1 MNKFI
6 TQKIGALAGFSDEIL
21 KILVSFDADVS
32 DVRLALQISKNAPLA
47 DKILDLAFC
56 GLSKFS
62 AEGLARQNFD
72 AADERSDLQ
81 STEPVKSIGCGLQA
95 ATSEWQQNE
104 CISSEQKGVDLA
116 GQGDSLK
123 FNHSN
128 GANGANCSDE
138 NFKFNPSQAASDTQ
152 RQNQHAAAEVAC
164 AQEWRQEEREQ
175 QKQERERRE
184 HNQEWEQQELEQQ
197 KQGCQQEREKWK
209 RQEQQEK
216 DQRKRREQGAAALKT
231 LNLQRAFEL
240 YGREQMRAFF
250 LFAVFDEM
258 LKPDLQA
265 YRIDREKLTQVSLLR
280 NLLMFSWI
288 KSYPQIEQSILSS
301 VILVEFGRVFI
312 DEQVCAAGKAEEFYH
327 AIKGSIFP
335 QDFTDVEMEF
345 TGTNRESVSHA
356 LFAHFGLEQIAQDA
370 LYSNVPDDAP
380 FENKSRYAMLKI
392 AKTAVNIYHH
402 FDELSIDNALNLL
415 VEFGFEQEAF
425 LEAKGEISI

>member
-21 KILVSFDADVS
+21 KILASFDADVS

-62 AEGLARQNFD
+62 AEELAEQNFAATDERCDLQGAKSIEHSLQD
-72 AADERSDLQ
+72 AADEWR
-81 STEPVKSIGCGLQA
+81 
-95 ATSEWQQNE
+95 QNE
-104 CISSEQKGVDLA
+104 CAASEQESADLA

-123 FNHSN
+123 FNRSN
-128 GANGANCSDE
+128 DANGMNCSDE
-138 NFKFNPSQAASDTQ
+138 NFKFNPSQAASDTPP
-152 RQNQHAAAEVAC
+152 QNQHVAARADCALGSSISAQAERAYGREPIQ
-164 AQEWRQEEREQ
+164 AQQ
-175 QKQERERRE
+175 QKQE
-184 HNQEWEQQELEQQ
+184 QECGRAQ
-197 KQGCQQEREKWK
+197 
-209 RQEQQEK
+209 
-216 DQRKRREQGAAALKT
+216 EQGAAALKT

-250 LFAVFDEM
+250 LFAVFDAM

-335 QDFTDVEMEF
+335 QDFTDVEMKF

-370 LYSNVPDDAP
+370 LYSNAPDDAP

-392 AKTAVNIYHH
+392 AKTAVNIYYH

-425 LEAKGEISI
+425 LEAKGEILI

>member
-21 KILVSFDADVS
+21 KILASFGADVS

-62 AEGLARQNFD
+62 AEGLARQNF
-72 AADERSDLQ
+72 ATADERCDLQ
-81 STEPVKSIGCGLQA
+81 STEPIGCGLQDA
-95 ATSEWQQNE
+95 ANEWQQKE
-104 CISSEQKGVDLA
+104 CTSSEQKGADLA
-116 GQGDSLK
+116 GQGDSPK

-128 GANGANCSDE
+128 DANDANCSDE

-152 RQNQHAAAEVAC
+152 QQNQHVAVRADCALGSSISTQAA
-164 AQEWRQEEREQ
+164 QTQ
-175 QKQERERRE
+175 
-184 HNQEWEQQELEQQ
+184 
-197 KQGCQQEREKWK
+197 QQERE
-209 RQEQQEK
+209 QEQGQEWGRAQEQGREQPPK
-216 DQRKRREQGAAALKT
+216 QEQGAAALKA

-345 TGTNRESVSHA
+345 SGTNRESVSHA

-370 LYSNVPDDAP
+370 LYSNAPDDAP

>member
-21 KILVSFDADVS
+21 KILASFGADVS

-62 AEGLARQNFD
+62 AEGLARQNF
-72 AADERSDLQ
+72 AATDEQCDLQ
-81 STEPVKSIGCGLQA
+81 STEPVKSIGCGLQDA
-95 ATSEWQQNE
+95 ASEWQQNE
-104 CISSEQKGVDLA
+104 CTSSEQKGADLA

-123 FNHSN
+123 FNHPNDAS
-128 GANGANCSDE
+128 GANCSDR

-152 RQNQHAAAEVAC
+152 RQNQHVAVRTDYALGPGISAQAA
-164 AQEWRQEEREQ
+164 QTQ
-175 QKQERERRE
+175 
-184 HNQEWEQQELEQQ
+184 
-197 KQGCQQEREKWK
+197 QQERE
-209 RQEQQEK
+209 QEQGQAHRQKQE
-216 DQRKRREQGAAALKT
+216 QEWERAQEQGAAALKT

-258 LKPDLQA
+258 LKPSLQA

-288 KSYPQIEQSILSS
+288 KSYPQIEQNILSS

-335 QDFTDVEMEF
+335 QDFTDVEMKF
-345 TGTNRESVSHA
+345 CGTNRESVSHA

-370 LYSNVPDDAP
+370 LYSNAPDDAP

>member
-21 KILVSFDADVS
+21 KILASFDADVS

-62 AEGLARQNFD
+62 AEELARQNFG
-72 AADERSDLQ
+72 AADERCDLQ
-81 STEPVKSIGCGLQA
+81 STEPMKSIGCGLQDA
-95 ATSEWQQNE
+95 ADEWRQNE
-104 CISSEQKGVDLA
+104 CTASEQKSADFA

-123 FNHSN
+123 FHHSN
-128 GANGANCSDE
+128 EANDANCSDE

-152 RQNQHAAAEVAC
+152 RQNQYAAARADC
-164 AQEWRQEEREQ
+164 TLGSSISMQAAQTQQQEREQIQAQQ
-175 QKQERERRE
+175 QKQE
-184 HNQEWEQQELEQQ
+184 QEW
-197 KQGCQQEREKWK
+197 GRA
-209 RQEQQEK
+209 QEQGQ
-216 DQRKRREQGAAALKT
+216 EQGAVTSKT

-288 KSYPQIEQSILSS
+288 KSYSQIEQSILSS

-335 QDFTDVEMEF
+335 QDFTDVEMKF
-345 TGTNRESVSHA
+345 SGTNRESVSHV

-370 LYSNVPDDAP
+370 LYSNAPDDAP

>member
-6 TQKIGALAGFSDEIL
+6 TQKIGALTGFSDEIL
-21 KILVSFDADVS
+21 KILASFDADVS
-32 DVRLALQISKNAPLA
+32 DVRLALQISKNAPLT

-62 AEGLARQNFD
+62 AEGLARQNFATADERCDLQGAKSIEHSLQD
-72 AADERSDLQ
+72 AADEWR
-81 STEPVKSIGCGLQA
+81 
-95 ATSEWQQNE
+95 QNE
-104 CISSEQKGVDLA
+104 CAASEQESADLA

-123 FNHSN
+123 FNRSN
-128 GANGANCSDE
+128 DANGMNCSDE

-152 RQNQHAAAEVAC
+152 QQNQHVAARADCALGSSVSAQAERVHGRELIQ
-164 AQEWRQEEREQ
+164 AQQ
-175 QKQERERRE
+175 QKQE
-184 HNQEWEQQELEQQ
+184 QECGRAQ
-197 KQGCQQEREKWK
+197 
-209 RQEQQEK
+209 
-216 DQRKRREQGAAALKT
+216 EQGAAALKT

-258 LKPDLQA
+258 LKPSLHA

-345 TGTNRESVSHA
+345 SGTNRESVSHA

-370 LYSNVPDDAP
+370 LYSNAPDDAP
-380 FENKSRYAMLKI
+380 FENKFRYAMLKI

-415 VEFGFEQEAF
+415 VEFGLEQEAF

>member
-6 TQKIGALAGFSDEIL
+6 TQKIGALASFSDEIL
-21 KILVSFDADVS
+21 KILASFDADVS
-32 DVRLALQISKNAPLA
+32 DARLALQISKNAPLA

-56 GLSKFS
+56 GSSKFS
-62 AEGLARQNFD
+62 AEGLARQNFA
-72 AADERSDLQ
+72 AADERRDLQ
-81 STEPVKSIGCGLQA
+81 GAKSIEHSLQDA
-95 ATSEWQQNE
+95 ANEWRQNE
-104 CISSEQKGVDLA
+104 CTSSEQKGADLA
-116 GQGDSLK
+116 EQGDSLK

-128 GANGANCSDE
+128 DANCSDE

-152 RQNQHAAAEVAC
+152 RQNQHVAARADCAPGSSISAQAERAHGREQIQKQGQ
-164 AQEWRQEEREQ
+164 AQQ
-175 QKQERERRE
+175 QKQE
-184 HNQEWEQQELEQQ
+184 
-197 KQGCQQEREKWK
+197 QEREKA
-209 RQEQQEK
+209 QEQGQEQ
-216 DQRKRREQGAAALKT
+216 DAAALKT

-258 LKPDLQA
+258 LKPSLQA

-345 TGTNRESVSHA
+345 SGTNRESVSHA

-370 LYSNVPDDAP
+370 LYSNAPDDAP

>member
-21 KILVSFDADVS
+21 KILASFDADVS
-32 DVRLALQISKNAPLA
+32 DVGLALQISKNAPLA

-62 AEGLARQNFD
+62 AEELARQNFG
-72 AADERSDLQ
+72 AADERYYLQ
-81 STEPVKSIGCGLQA
+81 STEPVKSIGCGLQDA
-95 ATSEWQQNE
+95 A
-104 CISSEQKGVDLA
+104 SEQKGTGLA
-116 GQGDSLK
+116 DRGDSLK

-128 GANGANCSDE
+128 DASGVNYSDE
-138 NFKFNPSQAASDTQ
+138 NFKFNPSQAASDTPP
-152 RQNQHAAAEVAC
+152 QNQHVAARADCALGSSISAQAERVHGREPIQ
-164 AQEWRQEEREQ
+164 AQQ
-175 QKQERERRE
+175 QKQE
-184 HNQEWEQQELEQQ
+184 QEC
-197 KQGCQQEREKWK
+197 GRA
-209 RQEQQEK
+209 QEQGQ
-216 DQRKRREQGAAALKT
+216 EQGAAALKT

-258 LKPDLQA
+258 LKPSLQA

-280 NLLMFSWI
+280 NLLMFLWI

-345 TGTNRESVSHA
+345 SGTNRESVSHA

-370 LYSNVPDDAP
+370 LYSNAPDDAP

-425 LEAKGEISI
+425 LEAKGGISI

>member
-21 KILVSFDADVS
+21 KILASFDAAVS
-32 DVRLALQISKNAPLA
+32 DARLAMQISKNAPFA
-47 DKILDLAFC
+47 DKILDLTFR

-62 AEGLARQNFD
+62 AEGLARQNFTAANGRRDLQGAGPIEHGLQD
-72 AADERSDLQ
+72 AAN
-81 STEPVKSIGCGLQA
+81 
-95 ATSEWQQNE
+95 EWRQNE
-104 CISSEQKGVDLA
+104 CTSSEQKGADLA

-128 GANGANCSDE
+128 DANGANCSDE
-138 NFKFNPSQAASDTQ
+138 NFKFNPSQVASDTQ
-152 RQNQHAAAEVAC
+152 QQNQHAAARADC
-164 AQEWRQEEREQ
+164 ALGSSISTQAAQTQQQERGQEQ
-175 QKQERERRE
+175 GKAQKQKQE
-184 HNQEWEQQELEQQ
+184 QEWERAQEQDQ
-197 KQGCQQEREKWK
+197 KQK
-209 RQEQQEK
+209 QEQ
-216 DQRKRREQGAAALKT
+216 DAAALKT

-240 YGREQMRAFF
+240 YGREQMQAFF

-265 YRIDREKLTQVSLLR
+265 YRINREKLTQVSLLR

-370 LYSNVPDDAP
+370 LYSNAPDDAP

>member
-21 KILVSFDADVS
+21 KILASFDADVS

-62 AEGLARQNFD
+62 AEGLARQNF
-72 AADERSDLQ
+72 ATADERCDLQ
-81 STEPVKSIGCGLQA
+81 GAEIIKHGLQDA
-95 ATSEWQQNE
+95 ANDWLQNE
-104 CISSEQKGVDLA
+104 CTSSEQKGADLA
-116 GQGDSLK
+116 GRSDSLK

-128 GANGANCSDE
+128 DANGANCSDE
-138 NFKFNPSQAASDTQ
+138 NFKFNLSQAASDTQ
-152 RQNQHAAAEVAC
+152 QQNQHAAAKADC
-164 AQEWRQEEREQ
+164 ALGSSISAQAERAPGREQIQTQQ
-175 QKQERERRE
+175 QKQE
-184 HNQEWEQQELEQQ
+184 QEWE
-197 KQGCQQEREKWK
+197 RA
-209 RQEQQEK
+209 QEQGQ
-216 DQRKRREQGAAALKT
+216 EQGAAALKT
-231 LNLQRAFEL
+231 LNLQQPFGNLQRAFEL

-250 LFAVFDEM
+250 LFAIFDEM
-258 LKPDLQA
+258 LKPSLQA

-335 QDFTDVEMEF
+335 QDFTDVEMKF

-370 LYSNVPDDAP
+370 LYSNAPDDAP

>member
-21 KILVSFDADVS
+21 KILASFDADVS
-32 DVRLALQISKNAPLA
+32 DARLALQISKNAPLA
-47 DKILDLAFC
+47 DKILDLALC

-62 AEGLARQNFD
+62 AEGLARQNF
-72 AADERSDLQ
+72 AATDEQCDLQ
-81 STEPVKSIGCGLQA
+81 SMEPVKSIGCGLQD

-104 CISSEQKGVDLA
+104 CTSSEQKGADLA
-116 GQGDSLK
+116 GQGDSPK

-128 GANGANCSDE
+128 DANGANCSDE

-152 RQNQHAAAEVAC
+152 RQNQHAAAKADC
-164 AQEWRQEEREQ
+164 ALGSSISTRAAQTQQQEREQEQGQAQQ
-175 QKQERERRE
+175 QKQE
-184 HNQEWEQQELEQQ
+184 QEWGRAQEHGQ
-197 KQGCQQEREKWK
+197 
-209 RQEQQEK
+209 
-216 DQRKRREQGAAALKT
+216 EQGAAALKT

-265 YRIDREKLTQVSLLR
+265 YRIDSEKLTQVSLLR

-288 KSYPQIEQSILSS
+288 KSYPQIERNILSS

-345 TGTNRESVSHA
+345 SGTNRESVSHA

-392 AKTAVNIYHH
+392 AKTSVNIYHH

>member
-21 KILVSFDADVS
+21 KILASFDADVS

-62 AEGLARQNFD
+62 AEGLARQNFG
-72 AADERSDLQ
+72 AADERCDLQ
-81 STEPVKSIGCGLQA
+81 SMEPVKSIGCGLQDA
-95 ATSEWQQNE
+95 
-104 CISSEQKGVDLA
+104 SSEQKGADLA
-116 GQGDSLK
+116 GQGDSPK
-123 FNHSN
+123 FNYSN
-128 GANGANCSDE
+128 DANGANCSDE
-138 NFKFNPSQAASDTQ
+138 NFKFNPSQSASDTQ
-152 RQNQHAAAEVAC
+152 RQNQHAAARADC
-164 AQEWRQEEREQ
+164 ALGSSISTQAAQTQQQEREQEQGQAQQ
-175 QKQERERRE
+175 QKQE
-184 HNQEWEQQELEQQ
+184 QEW
-197 KQGCQQEREKWK
+197 GRA
-209 RQEQQEK
+209 QEQG
-216 DQRKRREQGAAALKT
+216 REQGAAALKT

-258 LKPDLQA
+258 LKPSLRA

-335 QDFTDVEMEF
+335 QDFTDVEMKF

-370 LYSNVPDDAP
+370 LYSNAPDDVP

>member
-21 KILVSFDADVS
+21 KILASFDADVS

-47 DKILDLAFC
+47 DKIVDLAFC

-62 AEGLARQNFD
+62 AEELAGQNFAATDERCDLQGAKSIEHSLQD
-72 AADERSDLQ
+72 AADEWR
-81 STEPVKSIGCGLQA
+81 
-95 ATSEWQQNE
+95 QNE
-104 CISSEQKGVDLA
+104 CAASEQESADLA

-123 FNHSN
+123 FNRSN
-128 GANGANCSDE
+128 DANGANCSDE

-152 RQNQHAAAEVAC
+152 QQNEHAAARADC
-164 AQEWRQEEREQ
+164 ALGLSISTQAAQTQQQEREQEQGQAQQ
-175 QKQERERRE
+175 QKQE
-184 HNQEWEQQELEQQ
+184 QEC
-197 KQGCQQEREKWK
+197 GRA
-209 RQEQQEK
+209 QEQG
-216 DQRKRREQGAAALKT
+216 DTALKT

-288 KSYPQIEQSILSS
+288 KSYPQIEQNILSS

-345 TGTNRESVSHA
+345 SGTNRESVSHA

-370 LYSNVPDDAP
+370 LYSNAPDDAP

>member
-21 KILVSFDADVS
+21 KILASFDADVS

-62 AEGLARQNFD
+62 AEGLARQNF
-72 AADERSDLQ
+72 AATDEQCDFQ
-81 STEPVKSIGCGLQA
+81 STEPIGCGLQDA
-95 ATSEWQQNE
+95 A
-104 CISSEQKGVDLA
+104 SEQKGADLA
-116 GQGDSLK
+116 GQGDSPK

-128 GANGANCSDE
+128 DANGANCSDE

-152 RQNQHAAAEVAC
+152 RQNQHAAAKADC
-164 AQEWRQEEREQ
+164 ALGSSISTRAAQTQQQEREQEQGQAQQ
-175 QKQERERRE
+175 QKQE
-184 HNQEWEQQELEQQ
+184 QEW
-197 KQGCQQEREKWK
+197 GRA
-209 RQEQQEK
+209 QEQGQ
-216 DQRKRREQGAAALKT
+216 EQGAAALKT

-288 KSYPQIEQSILSS
+288 KSYPQIERSILSS

-335 QDFTDVEMEF
+335 QDFTDVEMKF

-370 LYSNVPDDAP
+370 LYSNAPDDAP

>member
-21 KILVSFDADVS
+21 KILASFDADVS
-32 DVRLALQISKNAPLA
+32 DARLALQISKNAPLA
-47 DKILDLAFC
+47 DKILDLAFR

-62 AEGLARQNFD
+62 AEGLARQNFI
-72 AADERSDLQ
+72 AADEQCDLQ
-81 STEPVKSIGCGLQA
+81 STEHVKSIGCGLQDA
-95 ATSEWQQNE
+95 ANDRQQNE
-104 CISSEQKGVDLA
+104 CAASEQKSADLA
-116 GQGDSLK
+116 GRSDSLK
-123 FNHSN
+123 FNRSN
-128 GANGANCSDE
+128 DANGANYSDE

-152 RQNQHAAAEVAC
+152 RQNQHAAARADCTLGSGVS
-164 AQEWRQEEREQ
+164 AQAERGHGREPIQAQQ
-175 QKQERERRE
+175 QKQE
-184 HNQEWEQQELEQQ
+184 QEC
-197 KQGCQQEREKWK
+197 GRA
-209 RQEQQEK
+209 QEQGQ
-216 DQRKRREQGAAALKT
+216 EQGAAALKT

-335 QDFTDVEMEF
+335 QDFTDVEMKF

-370 LYSNVPDDAP
+370 LYSNAPDDAP

>member
-21 KILVSFDADVS
+21 KILASFDADVS
-32 DVRLALQISKNAPLA
+32 DARLALQISKNAPLT

-62 AEGLARQNFD
+62 AEGLARQNFATADEWCDLQGTEPIKHGLQD
-72 AADERSDLQ
+72 AA
-81 STEPVKSIGCGLQA
+81 
-95 ATSEWQQNE
+95 
-104 CISSEQKGVDLA
+104 SEQEDASLA
-116 GQGDSLK
+116 GRGDSFK

-128 GANGANCSDE
+128 GANGVNYSDE

-152 RQNQHAAAEVAC
+152 RQNQHVAARADCTLGSSISAQAERAHGREPIQ
-164 AQEWRQEEREQ
+164 AQQ
-175 QKQERERRE
+175 QKQE
-184 HNQEWEQQELEQQ
+184 QEC
-197 KQGCQQEREKWK
+197 GGA
-209 RQEQQEK
+209 QEQG
-216 DQRKRREQGAAALKT
+216 DTALKT

-250 LFAVFDEM
+250 LFAVFDAM
-258 LKPDLQA
+258 LKPSLQA

-288 KSYPQIEQSILSS
+288 KSYPQIEQNILSS

-345 TGTNRESVSHA
+345 SGTNRESVSHA

-370 LYSNVPDDAP
+370 LYSNAPDDAP

-402 FDELSIDNALNLL
+402 FDEPSIDNALNLL

>member
-6 TQKIGALAGFSDEIL
+6 TQKIGALTGFSDEIL
-21 KILVSFDADVS
+21 KILASFDADVS
-32 DVRLALQISKNAPLA
+32 DVRLALQISKNAPLT

-62 AEGLARQNFD
+62 AEGLARQNFATADERCDLQGAEPIKYGLQD
-72 AADERSDLQ
+72 AADEWR
-81 STEPVKSIGCGLQA
+81 
-95 ATSEWQQNE
+95 QNE
-104 CISSEQKGVDLA
+104 CTSSEQEGADLA
-116 GQGDSLK
+116 DRGDSLK

-128 GANGANCSDE
+128 DVNGVNCSDDD
-138 NFKFNPSQAASDTQ
+138 FKFNPPQAASDTQ
-152 RQNQHAAAEVAC
+152 RQNQHAAARADC
-164 AQEWRQEEREQ
+164 ALGSSISTRAAQTQQQEREQKQGRAQQ
-175 QKQERERRE
+175 QKQE
-184 HNQEWEQQELEQQ
+184 QEWERA
-197 KQGCQQEREKWK
+197 QERG
-209 RQEQQEK
+209 Q
-216 DQRKRREQGAAALKT
+216 EQGAAALKT

-258 LKPDLQA
+258 LKPSLHA

-288 KSYPQIEQSILSS
+288 KSYPQIEQNILSS

-335 QDFTDVEMEF
+335 QDFTDVEMKF
-345 TGTNRESVSHA
+345 CGTNRESVSHA

-370 LYSNVPDDAP
+370 LYSNAPDDAP

>member
-21 KILVSFDADVS
+21 KILASFDADVS

-62 AEGLARQNFD
+62 AEGLARQNFT
-72 AADERSDLQ
+72 AANGRCDLQ
-81 STEPVKSIGCGLQA
+81 STEPVKSIGCCLQDA
-95 ATSEWQQNE
+95 ADEWQKNE
-104 CISSEQKGVDLA
+104 RISSEQEGADLA

-128 GANGANCSDE
+128 DVSGANYSDE
-138 NFKFNPSQAASDTQ
+138 NFKFNPSQVASDTQ
-152 RQNQHAAAEVAC
+152 QQNQHAAAKADC
-164 AQEWRQEEREQ
+164 ALGSSISAQAERAPGREQIQTQQ
-175 QKQERERRE
+175 QKQE
-184 HNQEWEQQELEQQ
+184 QEWE
-197 KQGCQQEREKWK
+197 RA
-209 RQEQQEK
+209 QEQGQ
-216 DQRKRREQGAAALKT
+216 EQGAAALKT

-240 YGREQMRAFF
+240 CGREQMRAFF

-345 TGTNRESVSHA
+345 SGTSRESVSHA

-370 LYSNVPDDAP
+370 LYSNAPDDAP

>member
-21 KILVSFDADVS
+21 KILASFDADVS
-32 DVRLALQISKNAPLA
+32 DARLALQISKNAPLA

-62 AEGLARQNFD
+62 AEELARQNFATADERCDLQGAKSIEHSLQD
-72 AADERSDLQ
+72 AADEWR
-81 STEPVKSIGCGLQA
+81 
-95 ATSEWQQNE
+95 QNE
-104 CISSEQKGVDLA
+104 CISSEQKNADLA
-116 GQGDSLK
+116 GRGDSLK

-128 GANGANCSDE
+128 DANGANCSDE

-152 RQNQHAAAEVAC
+152 RQNQHAAARADYALGSSIS
-164 AQEWRQEEREQ
+164 AQAERAHGREPI
-175 QKQERERRE
+175 QERG
-184 HNQEWEQQELEQQ
+184 QAQQQ
-197 KQGCQQEREKWK
+197 KQGQEWERA
-209 RQEQQEK
+209 QEQGREQPPK
-216 DQRKRREQGAAALKT
+216 QEQGAAALKT

-250 LFAVFDEM
+250 LFAVFDAM

-335 QDFTDVEMEF
+335 QDFTDVEMKF
-345 TGTNRESVSHA
+345 CGTNRESVSHA

-370 LYSNVPDDAP
+370 LYSNAPDDAP

>member
-21 KILVSFDADVS
+21 KILASFDADVS

-62 AEGLARQNFD
+62 AEELARQNF
-72 AADERSDLQ
+72 AATDERCDLQ
-81 STEPVKSIGCGLQA
+81 GTEPIECGLQGA
-95 ATSEWQQNE
+95 E
-104 CISSEQKGVDLA
+104 SEQKGADSA

-128 GANGANCSDE
+128 DASGANCSDE

-152 RQNQHAAAEVAC
+152 RQNQHVAARADCTLGPSISAQAERVHGREPIQ
-164 AQEWRQEEREQ
+164 AQGQAQQ
-175 QKQERERRE
+175 QKQE
-184 HNQEWEQQELEQQ
+184 
-197 KQGCQQEREKWK
+197 QERGRAQK
-209 RQEQQEK
+209 
-216 DQRKRREQGAAALKT
+216 QGAAALKT

-250 LFAVFDEM
+250 LFAVFDAM

-335 QDFTDVEMEF
+335 QDFTDVEMKF
-345 TGTNRESVSHA
+345 SGTNRESVSHA

-370 LYSNVPDDAP
+370 LYSNAPDDAP
-380 FENKSRYAMLKI
+380 FGNKSRYAMLKI

>member
-21 KILVSFDADVS
+21 KILASFDADVS

-62 AEGLARQNFD
+62 AEGLARQKF
-72 AADERSDLQ
+72 AATDEQCDPQ
-81 STEPVKSIGCGLQA
+81 STKPIGCGLQDVA
-95 ATSEWQQNE
+95 
-104 CISSEQKGVDLA
+104 SEQKGADLA
-116 GQGDSLK
+116 EQGDSLK

-128 GANGANCSDE
+128 DTSGVNYGDE
-138 NFKFNPSQAASDTQ
+138 NFKFNPSQAASDTPP
-152 RQNQHAAAEVAC
+152 QNQRAAMRADCALGPSISAQAERAHG
-164 AQEWRQEEREQ
+164 REPIQTQQ
-175 QKQERERRE
+175 QKQE
-184 HNQEWEQQELEQQ
+184 QEF
-197 KQGCQQEREKWK
+197 GRV
-209 RQEQQEK
+209 QEQAQ
-216 DQRKRREQGAAALKT
+216 EQGDTALKT

-258 LKPDLQA
+258 LKPSLQA

-288 KSYPQIEQSILSS
+288 KSYPQIEQNILSS

-345 TGTNRESVSHA
+345 SGTNRESVSHA

-370 LYSNVPDDAP
+370 LYSNAPDDAP

>member
-21 KILVSFDADVS
+21 KILASFDADVS
-32 DVRLALQISKNAPLA
+32 DVGLALQISKNAPLA
-47 DKILDLAFC
+47 DKILDLVFR

-72 AADERSDLQ
+72 AADEQQCDLQ
-81 STEPVKSIGCGLQA
+81 STEHVKSIGCDLQDA
-95 ATSEWQQNE
+95 ADEWRQNE
-104 CISSEQKGVDLA
+104 CTSSEQKGADLA
-116 GQGDSLK
+116 EQGDSLK
-123 FNHSN
+123 FNHPNDAS
-128 GANGANCSDE
+128 GANCSDE
-138 NFKFNPSQAASDTQ
+138 NFKFNPSQVASDTQ
-152 RQNQHAAAEVAC
+152 RQNQHAAARADC
-164 AQEWRQEEREQ
+164 ALGSSISTQAAQTQ
-175 QKQERERRE
+175 
-184 HNQEWEQQELEQQ
+184 
-197 KQGCQQEREKWK
+197 QQERA
-209 RQEQQEK
+209 QEQG
-216 DQRKRREQGAAALKT
+216 REQPPKQGQGDTALKT

-250 LFAVFDEM
+250 LFAVFDAM
-258 LKPDLQA
+258 LKPSLQA
-265 YRIDREKLTQVSLLR
+265 YRIDSEKLTQVSLLR

-312 DEQVCAAGKAEEFYH
+312 DDQVCAAGKAEEFYH

-345 TGTNRESVSHA
+345 SGTNRESVSHA

-370 LYSNVPDDAP
+370 LYSNAPDDAP

>member
-21 KILVSFDADVS
+21 KILASFDADVS
-32 DVRLALQISKNAPLA
+32 DVRLALQISNNAPLA

-62 AEGLARQNFD
+62 AEGLARQNF
-72 AADERSDLQ
+72 ATADERCDLQ
-81 STEPVKSIGCGLQA
+81 GAEPIKYGLQGA
-95 ATSEWQQNE
+95 ANEWRQNE
-104 CISSEQKGVDLA
+104 CAASEQESADLA

-123 FNHSN
+123 FNRSN
-128 GANGANCSDE
+128 DANGANCSDE
-138 NFKFNPSQAASDTQ
+138 NFKFNPSQSASDTQ
-152 RQNQHAAAEVAC
+152 QQNQHVAARADC
-164 AQEWRQEEREQ
+164 ALGSSISTQSAQTQQQEREQEQGQAQQ
-175 QKQERERRE
+175 QKQE
-184 HNQEWEQQELEQQ
+184 QEW
-197 KQGCQQEREKWK
+197 GRA
-209 RQEQQEK
+209 QEQG
-216 DQRKRREQGAAALKT
+216 DTALKA
-231 LNLQRAFEL
+231 LNLQRALEL

-265 YRIDREKLTQVSLLR
+265 YRIDREKLMQVSLLR

-288 KSYPQIEQSILSS
+288 KSYPQIERSILSS

-345 TGTNRESVSHA
+345 SGTNRESVSHA

-370 LYSNVPDDAP
+370 LYSNAPDDAP

>member
-21 KILVSFDADVS
+21 KILASFDADVS
-32 DVRLALQISKNAPLA
+32 GAELALQISKNTPIA

-62 AEGLARQNFD
+62 AEGLARQNF
-72 AADERSDLQ
+72 ATADERCDLQ
-81 STEPVKSIGCGLQA
+81 GTEPIKHGLQDA
-95 ATSEWQQNE
+95 ANEWQQNE
-104 CISSEQKGVDLA
+104 CTSSEQKGADLA

-123 FNHSN
+123 FNRSN
-128 GANGANCSDE
+128 DASGANCSDE

-152 RQNQHAAAEVAC
+152 RQNQHVAARADC
-164 AQEWRQEEREQ
+164 ALGSSISTQAAQTQ
-175 QKQERERRE
+175 
-184 HNQEWEQQELEQQ
+184 
-197 KQGCQQEREKWK
+197 QQERE
-209 RQEQQEK
+209 Q
-216 DQRKRREQGAAALKT
+216 EQGAAALKA

-250 LFAVFDEM
+250 LLAVFDAI

-312 DEQVCAAGKAEEFYH
+312 DEQVCAAGKTEEFYH

-345 TGTNRESVSHA
+345 SGTNRESVSHA

-370 LYSNVPDDAP
+370 LYSNAPDDAP

>member
-138 NFKFNPSQAASDTQ
+138 NFKFNPSQAASDMPP
-152 RQNQHAAAEVAC
+152 QNQHAAARADC
-164 AQEWRQEEREQ
+164 ALGSSISTQAAQTQQQEREQEQGQAQQ
-175 QKQERERRE
+175 QKQEREWGRA
-184 HNQEWEQQELEQQ
+184 
-197 KQGCQQEREKWK
+197 
-209 RQEQQEK
+209 QEQGQEQ
-216 DQRKRREQGAAALKT
+216 DAATLKT
-231 LNLQRAFEL
+231 LNLRRAFEL

-250 LFAVFDEM
+250 LFAIFDEM
-258 LKPDLQA
+258 LKPSLQA

-370 LYSNVPDDAP
+370 LYSNAPDDAP

>member
-21 KILVSFDADVS
+21 KILASFDADVS

-62 AEGLARQNFD
+62 AEELAQQNFGAADERCDPQGAEPMRRGLQD
-72 AADERSDLQ
+72 AADEWR
-81 STEPVKSIGCGLQA
+81 E
-95 ATSEWQQNE
+95 NE
-104 CISSEQKGVDLA
+104 YTSSEQKGSDLA
-116 GQGDSLK
+116 ERGDSLK
-123 FNHSN
+123 FNRPNDASGVN
-128 GANGANCSDE
+128 YGDE
-138 NFKFNPSQAASDTQ
+138 NFKFNPSQAASDTPP
-152 RQNQHAAAEVAC
+152 QNQYVAARADCALGSSISAQAERAYGREPIQ
-164 AQEWRQEEREQ
+164 AQQ
-175 QKQERERRE
+175 QKQE
-184 HNQEWEQQELEQQ
+184 QECGRAQ
-197 KQGCQQEREKWK
+197 
-209 RQEQQEK
+209 
-216 DQRKRREQGAAALKT
+216 EQGAAALKT

-250 LFAVFDEM
+250 LFAVFDAM
-258 LKPDLQA
+258 LKPSLRA

-288 KSYPQIEQSILSS
+288 KSYPQIEQNILSS

-335 QDFTDVEMEF
+335 QDFTDVEMKF
-345 TGTNRESVSHA
+345 SGTSRESVSHA

-370 LYSNVPDDAP
+370 LYSNAPDDAP

>member
-21 KILVSFDADVS
+21 KILASFDADVS

-62 AEGLARQNFD
+62 AEGFARQNF
-72 AADERSDLQ
+72 AATYERCDLQ
-81 STEPVKSIGCGLQA
+81 GAKSIEYGLQDA
-95 ATSEWQQNE
+95 VDEWQQNE
-104 CISSEQKGVDLA
+104 CASSEQKGADLV

-123 FNHSN
+123 FNHPN
-128 GANGANCSDE
+128 DANGVNCSGE
-138 NFKFNPSQAASDTQ
+138 NFKFNPSQAASDTPP
-152 RQNQHAAAEVAC
+152 QNQRVAARADC
-164 AQEWRQEEREQ
+164 ALGSSISTQAAQTQQQEREQ
-175 QKQERERRE
+175 
-184 HNQEWEQQELEQQ
+184 EQGQAQQQ
-197 KQGCQQEREKWK
+197 KQGQEWGRA
-209 RQEQQEK
+209 QEQG
-216 DQRKRREQGAAALKT
+216 REQGAATLKM
-231 LNLQRAFEL
+231 LKLQRALEL

-345 TGTNRESVSHA
+345 SGTNRESVSHA
-356 LFAHFGLEQIAQDA
+356 LFAHFGLEHIAQDA
-370 LYSNVPDDAP
+370 LYSNAPDDAP

>member
-21 KILVSFDADVS
+21 KILASFNANVS

-62 AEGLARQNFD
+62 AEELARQNFG
-72 AADERSDLQ
+72 AADERCDLQ
-81 STEPVKSIGCGLQA
+81 GAEPMECGLQDVA
-95 ATSEWQQNE
+95 
-104 CISSEQKGVDLA
+104 SEQEGADLA

-123 FNHSN
+123 FNRSN
-128 GANGANCSDE
+128 DANGANYSDE
-138 NFKFNPSQAASDTQ
+138 NFKFNPSQVASDTQ
-152 RQNQHAAAEVAC
+152 QQNQHVAARADC
-164 AQEWRQEEREQ
+164 ALGSSISTQAAQTQQQERVQEQ
-175 QKQERERRE
+175 GQAQKQKQE
-184 HNQEWEQQELEQQ
+184 QEW
-197 KQGCQQEREKWK
+197 GRAQERG
-209 RQEQQEK
+209 Q
-216 DQRKRREQGAAALKT
+216 EQGAAALKA

-258 LKPDLQA
+258 LKPSLQA

-288 KSYPQIEQSILSS
+288 KSYPQIEQNILSS

-312 DEQVCAAGKAEEFYH
+312 DEQVCVAGKAEEFYH

-345 TGTNRESVSHA
+345 SGTNRESVSHA

-370 LYSNVPDDAP
+370 LYSNAPDDAP

>member
-21 KILVSFDADVS
+21 KILASFDADVS

-62 AEGLARQNFD
+62 AEGLARQNFG
-72 AADERSDLQ
+72 AADERCDLQ
-81 STEPVKSIGCGLQA
+81 SMEPVKSIGCGLQDA
-95 ATSEWQQNE
+95 
-104 CISSEQKGVDLA
+104 SSEQKGADLA
-116 GQGDSLK
+116 GQGDSPK
-123 FNHSN
+123 FNYSN
-128 GANGANCSDE
+128 DANGANCSDE
-138 NFKFNPSQAASDTQ
+138 NFKFNPSQSASDTQ
-152 RQNQHAAAEVAC
+152 RQNQHAAARADC
-164 AQEWRQEEREQ
+164 ALGSSISTQAAQTQQQEREQEQGQAQQ
-175 QKQERERRE
+175 QKQE
-184 HNQEWEQQELEQQ
+184 QEW
-197 KQGCQQEREKWK
+197 GRAQERG
-209 RQEQQEK
+209 QEQ
-216 DQRKRREQGAAALKT
+216 GTAALKT
-231 LNLQRAFEL
+231 LNLQQAFEL

-258 LKPDLQA
+258 LRPSLQA

-288 KSYPQIEQSILSS
+288 KSYPQIEQNILSS

-312 DEQVCAAGKAEEFYH
+312 DEQVCATGKAEEFYH

-335 QDFTDVEMEF
+335 QDFTDVEMKF
-345 TGTNRESVSHA
+345 CGTNRESVSHA

-370 LYSNVPDDAP
+370 LYSNAPDDAP

>member
-21 KILVSFDADVS
+21 KILASFDAGVS

-62 AEGLARQNFD
+62 AEGLARQNF
-72 AADERSDLQ
+72 AATDERCDLQ
-81 STEPVKSIGCGLQA
+81 STEPIGCGLQDA
-95 ATSEWQQNE
+95 A
-104 CISSEQKGVDLA
+104 SEQKGAYLA
-116 GQGDSLK
+116 GQGDSPK
-123 FNHSN
+123 FKHSN
-128 GANGANCSDE
+128 DANGVNCSDE
-138 NFKFNPSQAASDTQ
+138 NFKFNLSQAASDTPP
-152 RQNQHAAAEVAC
+152 QNQRAAMRADCTLGSSISAQAKRAHGRERG
-164 AQEWRQEEREQ
+164 QEWGKAQQQGREQ
-175 QKQERERRE
+175 PAKQE
-184 HNQEWEQQELEQQ
+184 
-197 KQGCQQEREKWK
+197 QG
-209 RQEQQEK
+209 
-216 DQRKRREQGAAALKT
+216 DTALKA
-231 LNLQRAFEL
+231 LNLQRALEL

-265 YRIDREKLTQVSLLR
+265 YRIDREKLMQVSLLR

-288 KSYPQIEQSILSS
+288 KSYPQIERSILSS

-345 TGTNRESVSHA
+345 SGTNRESVSHA

-370 LYSNVPDDAP
+370 LYSNAPDDAP

>member
-1 MNKFI
+1 M
-6 TQKIGALAGFSDEIL
+6 Q
-21 KILVSFDADVS
+21 
-32 DVRLALQISKNAPLA
+32 
-47 DKILDLAFC
+47 
-56 GLSKFS
+56 
-62 AEGLARQNFD
+62 
-72 AADERSDLQ
+72 
-81 STEPVKSIGCGLQA
+81 
-95 ATSEWQQNE
+95 
-104 CISSEQKGVDLA
+104 
-116 GQGDSLK
+116 
-123 FNHSN
+123 
-128 GANGANCSDE
+128 
-138 NFKFNPSQAASDTQ
+138 
-152 RQNQHAAAEVAC
+152 
-164 AQEWRQEEREQ
+164 Q
-175 QKQERERRE
+175 QKQE
-184 HNQEWEQQELEQQ
+184 QEW
-197 KQGCQQEREKWK
+197 GRA
-209 RQEQQEK
+209 QEQGQ
-216 DQRKRREQGAAALKT
+216 EQGAAALKT
-231 LNLQRAFEL
+231 LNLQQPFGNLQRAFEL

-258 LKPDLQA
+258 LKPSLQA

-335 QDFTDVEMEF
+335 QDFTDVEMKF

-356 LFAHFGLEQIAQDA
+356 LFAHFGLERIAQDM
-370 LYSNVPDDAP
+370 LYSNAPDDAP

>member
-21 KILVSFDADVS
+21 KILASFDADVS
-32 DVRLALQISKNAPLA
+32 GAELALQISKNVPLA

-56 GLSKFS
+56 DLSKFS
-62 AEGLARQNFD
+62 AEGLARQNF
-72 AADERSDLQ
+72 AATDEQCDLQ
-81 STEPVKSIGCGLQA
+81 SMEPVKSIGCGLQDA
-95 ATSEWQQNE
+95 
-104 CISSEQKGVDLA
+104 SSEQKGADLA

-128 GANGANCSDE
+128 DANGANCSDE
-138 NFKFNPSQAASDTQ
+138 NFKFNPSQVASDTQ
-152 RQNQHAAAEVAC
+152 RQNQHVAARADCTLGSSISAQAERAHGREPIQEQGQ
-164 AQEWRQEEREQ
+164 AQQ
-175 QKQERERRE
+175 QKQE
-184 HNQEWEQQELEQQ
+184 QEWG
-197 KQGCQQEREKWK
+197 KA
-209 RQEQQEK
+209 QEQG
-216 DQRKRREQGAAALKT
+216 REQPPKQEQGDTALKT

-258 LKPDLQA
+258 LKPSLHA

-345 TGTNRESVSHA
+345 SGTNRESVSHA

-370 LYSNVPDDAP
+370 LYSNAPDDAP

>member
-6 TQKIGALAGFSDEIL
+6 TQKIGALASFSDEIL
-21 KILVSFDADVS
+21 KILASFDADVS
-32 DVRLALQISKNAPLA
+32 DARLALQISKNAPLT

-62 AEGLARQNFD
+62 AEGLARQNFAAADGRCNLQGTEPIKHGLRD
-72 AADERSDLQ
+72 AADEWR
-81 STEPVKSIGCGLQA
+81 
-95 ATSEWQQNE
+95 QNE
-104 CISSEQKGVDLA
+104 CTSSEQKGVDLA

-152 RQNQHAAAEVAC
+152 QQNQHAAARADC
-164 AQEWRQEEREQ
+164 ALGSSISTRAAQTQ
-175 QKQERERRE
+175 
-184 HNQEWEQQELEQQ
+184 
-197 KQGCQQEREKWK
+197 QQERE
-209 RQEQQEK
+209 QEQGQ
-216 DQRKRREQGAAALKT
+216 EQGAAALKT

-258 LKPDLQA
+258 LKPSLQA

-288 KSYPQIEQSILSS
+288 KSYPQIEQNILSS

-335 QDFTDVEMEF
+335 QDFTDVEMKF
-345 TGTNRESVSHA
+345 CGTNRESVSHA

-370 LYSNVPDDAP
+370 LYSNAPDDAP

>member
-6 TQKIGALAGFSDEIL
+6 TQKISALAGFSDEIL
-21 KILVSFDADVS
+21 KILASFDADVS
-32 DVRLALQISKNAPLA
+32 DDELALQISKNVPLA

-62 AEGLARQNFD
+62 AEGLVRQNFT
-72 AADERSDLQ
+72 AANGRCDLQ
-81 STEPVKSIGCGLQA
+81 STEPVRHGLQDA
-95 ATSEWQQNE
+95 A
-104 CISSEQKGVDLA
+104 SEQKGADLA

-123 FNHSN
+123 FNHLNDASSMN
-128 GANGANCSDE
+128 YSDE
-138 NFKFNPSQAASDTQ
+138 NFKFNPLQAASDTPP
-152 RQNQHAAAEVAC
+152 QNQRAVARADCTLGSSISAQAERAHGREPIQ
-164 AQEWRQEEREQ
+164 AQQ
-175 QKQERERRE
+175 QKQE
-184 HNQEWEQQELEQQ
+184 QEC
-197 KQGCQQEREKWK
+197 GRA
-209 RQEQQEK
+209 QEQGREQPPK
-216 DQRKRREQGAAALKT
+216 QEQGAAALKT
-231 LNLQRAFEL
+231 LNLQLAFEL

-288 KSYPQIEQSILSS
+288 KSYPQIERSILSS

-345 TGTNRESVSHA
+345 SGTNRESVSHA

-370 LYSNVPDDAP
+370 LYSNAPDDAP

-392 AKTAVNIYHH
+392 AKTAVNIYHR

>member
-21 KILVSFDADVS
+21 KILASFGADVS
-32 DVRLALQISKNAPLA
+32 DVGLALQISKNAPLA

-62 AEGLARQNFD
+62 AEGLARQNFATVDERCDLQGTEPIKHGLQD
-72 AADERSDLQ
+72 AADEWR
-81 STEPVKSIGCGLQA
+81 
-95 ATSEWQQNE
+95 QNE
-104 CISSEQKGVDLA
+104 CTSSEQKGTDLA

-128 GANGANCSDE
+128 DASGVNCSDE

-152 RQNQHAAAEVAC
+152 RQNQHIAARADCTLGSSISAQAERAHGREPI
-164 AQEWRQEEREQ
+164 QEQGQ
-175 QKQERERRE
+175 GQ
-184 HNQEWEQQELEQQ
+184 QQ
-197 KQGCQQEREKWK
+197 KQGQEWGGAPQQG
-209 RQEQQEK
+209 QEQG
-216 DQRKRREQGAAALKT
+216 DTALKT

-250 LFAVFDEM
+250 LFAVFDAM
-258 LKPDLQA
+258 LKPSLQA

-288 KSYPQIEQSILSS
+288 KSYPQIEQNILSS

-312 DEQVCAAGKAEEFYH
+312 DEQVCAAGRAEEFYH

-335 QDFTDVEMEF
+335 QDFTDVEMKF
-345 TGTNRESVSHA
+345 CGTNRESVSHA

-370 LYSNVPDDAP
+370 LYSNAPDDAP

>member
-6 TQKIGALAGFSDEIL
+6 TQKIGALAGFSNEIL
-21 KILVSFDADVS
+21 KILASFDADVS
-32 DVRLALQISKNAPLA
+32 DVRLALQISKNTPFA

-62 AEGLARQNFD
+62 AEELARQNFGAADERCDLQGAEPIECGLQD
-72 AADERSDLQ
+72 AADEWR
-81 STEPVKSIGCGLQA
+81 
-95 ATSEWQQNE
+95 QNE
-104 CISSEQKGVDLA
+104 YTSSEQKGADLT

-123 FNHSN
+123 FNRSN
-128 GANGANCSDE
+128 DASGVNCSDE

-152 RQNQHAAAEVAC
+152 RQNQHVAARADCTLGSSISAQAERAHGREPIQ
-164 AQEWRQEEREQ
+164 AQQ
-175 QKQERERRE
+175 QKQE
-184 HNQEWEQQELEQQ
+184 QECGRAQ
-197 KQGCQQEREKWK
+197 
-209 RQEQQEK
+209 
-216 DQRKRREQGAAALKT
+216 EQGAAALKT

-258 LKPDLQA
+258 LKPSLRA
-265 YRIDREKLTQVSLLR
+265 YRIDRKKLTQVSLLR

-288 KSYPQIEQSILSS
+288 KSYPQIEQNILSS

-345 TGTNRESVSHA
+345 SGTNRESVSHA
-356 LFAHFGLEQIAQDA
+356 LFAHFGLGQIAQDA
-370 LYSNVPDDAP
+370 LYSNAPDDAP

>member
-6 TQKIGALAGFSDEIL
+6 TQKIGALAGFSNEIL
-21 KILVSFDADVS
+21 KILASFDADVS
-32 DVRLALQISKNAPLA
+32 DVRLALQISKNTPFA

-62 AEGLARQNFD
+62 AEELARQNFG
-72 AADERSDLQ
+72 AADERCDLQ
-81 STEPVKSIGCGLQA
+81 GAEPIECGLQDA
-95 ATSEWQQNE
+95 A
-104 CISSEQKGVDLA
+104 SEQKGADLV

-128 GANGANCSDE
+128 DASGANYSDE

-152 RQNQHAAAEVAC
+152 QQNQHVAARADCTLGSSISAQAERAHGREPIQ
-164 AQEWRQEEREQ
+164 AQQ
-175 QKQERERRE
+175 QKQE
-184 HNQEWEQQELEQQ
+184 QEC
-197 KQGCQQEREKWK
+197 GRA
-209 RQEQQEK
+209 QEQGREQPPK
-216 DQRKRREQGAAALKT
+216 QEQGAAALKT

-250 LFAVFDEM
+250 LFAVFDAM
-258 LKPDLQA
+258 LKPSLHA

-335 QDFTDVEMEF
+335 QDFTDVEMKF

-356 LFAHFGLEQIAQDA
+356 LFAHFGLRQIAQDA
-370 LYSNVPDDAP
+370 LYSNAPDDAP

>member
-21 KILVSFDADVS
+21 KILASFDADVS
-32 DVRLALQISKNAPLA
+32 DIGLALQISKNAPLA

-62 AEGLARQNFD
+62 AEELARQNF
-72 AADERSDLQ
+72 AATDEQCDLQ
-81 STEPVKSIGCGLQA
+81 STEPMKHGLQDA
-95 ATSEWQQNE
+95 ADEWQQNE
-104 CISSEQKGVDLA
+104 CTSSEQKSADLA
-116 GQGDSLK
+116 GQGDSPK

-128 GANGANCSDE
+128 DANDANCSDE

-152 RQNQHAAAEVAC
+152 RQNQHAAMRADCALGSSISAQAERVHGREPIQEQGQ
-164 AQEWRQEEREQ
+164 AQQ
-175 QKQERERRE
+175 QKQE
-184 HNQEWEQQELEQQ
+184 QEWGTAQQQGREQPA
-197 KQGCQQEREKWK
+197 K
-209 RQEQQEK
+209 QEQG
-216 DQRKRREQGAAALKT
+216 DTALKT

-250 LFAVFDEM
+250 LFAVFDAM
-258 LKPDLQA
+258 LKPSLQA

-288 KSYPQIEQSILSS
+288 KSYPQIEQNILSS

-345 TGTNRESVSHA
+345 SGTNRESVSHA

-370 LYSNVPDDAP
+370 LYSNAPDDAP

>member
-6 TQKIGALAGFSDEIL
+6 TQKIGTLAGFSDEIL
-21 KILVSFDADVS
+21 KILASFDADSS
-32 DVRLALQISKNAPLA
+32 DVRLALQISKNAPLT
-47 DKILDLAFC
+47 DKILDLAFR

-62 AEGLARQNFD
+62 AEGLARQNFI
-72 AADERSDLQ
+72 AADEQCDLQ
-81 STEPVKSIGCGLQA
+81 STEHVKSIGCGLQDA
-95 ATSEWQQNE
+95 ANDRQQNE
-104 CISSEQKGVDLA
+104 CAASEQKGADLA
-116 GQGDSLK
+116 GQGDSFK

-128 GANGANCSDE
+128 DANDANCSDE
-138 NFKFNPSQAASDTQ
+138 NFKFNPSQATSDTLP
-152 RQNQHAAAEVAC
+152 QNQHAVARADCALGSSISSQAERVHGRKPI
-164 AQEWRQEEREQ
+164 QE
-175 QKQERERRE
+175 QKQEQGREQGRE
-184 HNQEWEQQELEQQ
+184 QGQEWG
-197 KQGCQQEREKWK
+197 KA
-209 RQEQQEK
+209 QEQGREQPAK
-216 DQRKRREQGAAALKT
+216 QEQGAAALKA

-250 LFAVFDEM
+250 LFAVFDAM
-258 LKPDLQA
+258 LKPSLHA

-288 KSYPQIEQSILSS
+288 KSYPQIEQNILSS

-345 TGTNRESVSHA
+345 SGTNRESVSHA

-370 LYSNVPDDAP
+370 LYSNAPDDAP

>member
-21 KILVSFDADVS
+21 KILASFDADVS
-32 DVRLALQISKNAPLA
+32 DARLALQISKNAPLA

-62 AEGLARQNFD
+62 AEEFARQNFD
-72 AADERSDLQ
+72 AADERRDFQGAELMRH
-81 STEPVKSIGCGLQA
+81 GLQDA
-95 ATSEWQQNE
+95 ADEWRRNE
-104 CISSEQKGVDLA
+104 CTSNEQESADLA
-116 GQGDSLK
+116 DRGDSLK
-123 FNHSN
+123 FNRSN
-128 GANGANCSDE
+128 GANYSDE

-152 RQNQHAAAEVAC
+152 RQNQHAAARADC
-164 AQEWRQEEREQ
+164 ALGSGISTQAVQTQQQEREQEQGQAQQ
-175 QKQERERRE
+175 QKQE
-184 HNQEWEQQELEQQ
+184 QEW
-197 KQGCQQEREKWK
+197 GRA
-209 RQEQQEK
+209 QEQG
-216 DQRKRREQGAAALKT
+216 REQGAATLKT
-231 LNLQRAFEL
+231 LKLQRAFEL

-250 LFAVFDEM
+250 LFAVFDAM

-335 QDFTDVEMEF
+335 QDFTDVEMKF
-345 TGTNRESVSHA
+345 CGTNRESVSHA

-370 LYSNVPDDAP
+370 LYSNAPDDAP

-415 VEFGFEQEAF
+415 VEFGLEQEAF